1 MFDRLFGKK
10 QEISPDALRKQKL
23 LADMAKNAEEAAKDA
38 ELTGRRVFRLKHK
51 KGEDDATRPLRF
63 ITVGC
68 QGSGDKHQLEVARL
82 MNELCADPAT
92 RPDFILILGDNV
104 YDWGA
109 DSATDPN
116 IRKCFDD
123 IYLRPEFEHLR
134 NMPFFFI
141 LGNHDG
147 NLQNLSMARLH
158 PGSGTM
164 LNPESGIKRSMHEV
178 AHSLVTDEKYDFEMK
193 KHIYQMPALH
203 LGELPAYNMPRR
215 YYSLIA
221 GETQIFC
228 VDSSTYVKDYLDLAM
243 NPNTMNAT
251 NNQAAWLAEEVASA
265 KAAGRKIILAQ
276 HHPIYTPGKR
286 AYHNDLGIY
295 LSKPEIALL
304 PQFFGM
310 QAEETTPYNTFLTA
324 CLQQQQ
330 LEFDLTL
337 AAHDHNMYYYNNK
350 NDVDAEY
357 KICQV
362 TAGVG
367 GGPLQ
372 ERSKF
377 TEQHNM
383 GCFVK
388 KHGLAVISHTPKA
401 DKFDITLHTSDHQ
414 HRFEFNTDSSEAI
427 LHFHPDNT
435 ETNAI
440 KRFHRVVERAINEY
454 LSFLGDKQEDRNGD
468 FLKKTNNLSHG
479 KEGAER
485 AHTIWAHIKQAQVKP
500 YTRIVHEI
508 YELVRWQNRFTSP
521 APHSLITL
529 LDKHMVAEYGYTIEE
544 FVANIDNPSYD
555 SGNEADSEMT
565 PAPYDE
571 IIATTTLLADY
582 DIEFKPRF

>member
-1 MFDRLFGKK
+1 MLDRFF
-10 QEISPDALRKQKL
+10 QRPTSPGTLRKQQVNAEL
-23 LADMAKNAEEAAKDA
+23 NQQAEEAARDA
-38 ELTGRRVFRLKHK
+38 ELTSRRVFRLKHD
-51 KGEDDATRPLRF
+51 KGDDDATRPLRF
-63 ITVGC
+63 LAVGC

-82 MNELCADPAT
+82 MNELCKDPLT

-109 DSATDPN
+109 DSAIDPN

-123 IYLRPEFEHLR
+123 IYLRDEFQHLK

-147 NLQNLSMARLH
+147 NLQNANMARLH
-158 PGSGTM
+158 PGSGTVI
-164 LNPESGIKRSMHEV
+164 NPECGIKRSMHEV
-178 AHSLVTDEKYDFEMK
+178 AHSLVSDDRFDIEMK
-193 KHIYQMPALH
+193 MHIYQMPALH
-203 LGELPAYNMPRR
+203 LNDLPAYNMPRR

-243 NPNTMNAT
+243 NPATMNAQ
-251 NNQAAWLAEEVASA
+251 NNQAAWLAEEVEKA

-304 PQFFGM
+304 PEVFGM
-310 QAEETTPYNTFLTA
+310 QAEDTTPYNTFLTA
-324 CLQQQQ
+324 CLQKQN
-330 LEFDLTL
+330 LVFDLTL

-350 NDVDAEY
+350 HDASEAY
-357 KICQV
+357 KITQV

-377 TEQHNM
+377 TEQRNM

-401 DKFDITLHTSDHQ
+401 DKFDITLHTSDHSNL
-414 HRFEFNTDSSEAI
+414 FEFTTDSHEAI
-427 LHFHPDNT
+427 LHFHPEDT
-435 ETNAI
+435 DAESI
-440 KRFHRVVERAINEY
+440 LRFYGVIEAALNEY
-454 LSFLGDKQEDRNGD
+454 FSFLGEKQEDRDGD
-468 FLKKTNNLSHG
+468 FLKKTNNLTHG

-485 AHTIWAHIKQAQVKP
+485 AHTVWAYMKQAHVKP
-500 YTRIVHEI
+500 YTRIVNEIHEI
-508 YELVRWQNRFTSP
+508 VKWKNAFLSP
-521 APHSLITL
+521 AAHSLITL
-529 LDKHMVAEYGYTIEE
+529 INQQMLKTYGKDLTEFAASLDTEKIVSNYTIEMK
-544 FVANIDNPSYD
+544 AY
-555 SGNEADSEMT
+555 
-565 PAPYDE
+565 
-571 IIATTTLLADY
+571 
-582 DIEFKPRF
+582 